1 MGCSCMPDSN
11 GDKKCT
17 STHENPPSGKLNGKC
32 DTYQGVSNP
41 SNKTEGTGCNTTYD
55 CCAQIS
61 SDSCTFMSQPYNSVI
76 EPFES
81 NDPFKLSFFE
91 LNGVYNITNNV
102 KSNPLDKWINQQE
115 YGPVSKYQEIV
126 DKYGKPHI
134 LVNQP
139 NGLCIWNKFPK
150 GDPHVRI
157 ELKDEYVAHCAPAKH
172 HDFLYSFVKIYIPP
186 EKLSDVQSISGSV
199 NYDPLKHELFARC
212 ASFQANFA
220 TLRTV
225 FNTLDE
231 ESTDYSTNINQRDQT
246 YITNEE
252 YVKKKVIENQKK
264 YKKELTWSY
273 YPGAFPDGCP

>member
-1 MGCSCMPDSN
+1 MGTGCECKQQDD
-11 GDKKCT
+11 GTKKCT
-17 STHENPPSGKLNGKC
+17 NANDGSHPNCASGKVGQ
-32 DTYQGVSNP
+32 D
-41 SNKTEGTGCNTTYD
+41 CNNTQFCLEPFT
-55 CCAQIS
+55 
-61 SDSCTFMSQPYNSVI
+61 SVI

-172 HDFLYSFVKIYIPP
+172 YDFLYSFVKIYIPP
-186 EKLSDVQSISGSV
+186 EKLNDVQSISGSV

-246 YITNEE
+246 YIPNEE
-252 YVKKKVIENQKK
+252 YVKKKVKENQKK

-273 YPGAFPDGCP
+273 YPGAFPDGCPN

>member
-1 MGCSCMPDSN
+1 MGCKCKQQTDGTSSCQTDSDEVAQGADPCGVLNRTKNINTNCDIAN
-11 GDKKCT
+11 G
-17 STHENPPSGKLNGKC
+17 HN
-32 DTYQGVSNP
+32 
-41 SNKTEGTGCNTTYD
+41 D
-55 CCAQIS
+55 CYEPF
-61 SDSCTFMSQPYNSVI
+61 TSVI

-172 HDFLYSFVKIYIPP
+172 YDFLYSFVKIYIPP
-186 EKLSDVQSISGSV
+186 EKLNDVQSISGSV

-246 YITNEE
+246 YIPNEE
-252 YVKKKVIENQKK
+252 YVKKKVKENQKK

-273 YPGAFPDGCP
+273 YPGAFPDGCPN